1 MINNIEMI
9 DESLKREREREGE
22 KRPTDDFI
30 IQRKTR
36 REKKNNDNRS
46 TY

>member
-1 MINNIEMI
+1 MI

-36 REKKNNDNRS
+36 REKKNKCASVDEY
-46 TY
+46 T